1 MLRKEGN
8 VYVLDLFVMVPP
20 NVTAPVTY
28 TPVEVDA
35 INHVADGRE
44 REESESRFT
53 ATAQLFDG
61 RRSERGRQVQAN

>member
-1 MLRKEGN
+1 MR
-8 VYVLDLFVMVPP
+8 VPP

-28 TPVEVDA
+28 TPMEVDETE
-35 INHVADGRE
+35 E
-44 REESESRFT
+44 REESESRFI